1 MPRLDP
7 IVREELTEFED
18 LFGPVE
24 QDLGYVPNAFAT
36 MARKPDIL
44 RGIIAA
50 SRAIFSPGKLSLE
63 LKSLIGYVSSNAGG
77 CRFCQ
82 SHMAQSLH
90 KHGATMEK
98 ILAVFEFETSP
109 LFSAP
114 ERAALRLA
122 LHASMQPNAATDEDF
137 EEVKKYFDEAAI
149 VEIVAVA
156 ALFGFMNRWNDTF
169 QTELEASPQ
178 AFIEKYVPE
187 LAG

>member
-1 MPRLDP
+1 MPRLAP
-7 IVREELTEFED
+7 IAREQLAKFDD

-36 MARKPDIL
+36 MARKSDIL
-44 RGIIAA
+44 RGVIAA
-50 SRAIFSPGKLSLE
+50 SRAIFSPGEISLE

-90 KHGATMEK
+90 NHGATMEK
-98 ILAVFEFETSP
+98 ILAAFEFETSP
-109 LFSAP
+109 LFSAR
-114 ERAALRLA
+114 ERAALRLT
-122 LHASMQPNAATDEDF
+122 LHASMQPNAVTDDDF
-137 EEVKKYFDEAAI
+137 EEVKKHFNEAAI
-149 VEIVAVA
+149 IEIVAVA

-187 LAG
+187 LTG